1 MIFSSPIVTT
11 AHVTMGPLNYLFRR
25 NDGYIIFADEILI
38 NSPLTIIGMSKSKVG
53 FRIYLKHLY
62 SIRTIK

>member
-25 NDGYIIFADEILI
+25 NDGYIIFAEEIFI
-38 NSPLTIIGMSKSKVG
+38 NNPLTIIGMSKSNVG
-53 FRIYLKHLY
+53 FRINLKHLY
-62 SIRTIK
+62 SIRTIE